1 MEHAMGIRGAEILL
15 WLAQATPQP
24 LDIDWADYRLG
35 LAIALLVVVG
45 VAAYVV
51 VLYRREK

>member
-1 MEHAMGIRGAEILL
+1 MGIRGAEMLL